1 MLFIRSENLL
11 KELQVKIKQQGL
23 TLIQMLS
30 LIGFIGVLVAI
41 AVPYAQSYVAK
52 EQFSPTLLGME
63 TYKAA
68 VESCIAQLGTHE
80 GCNSGL
86 HGIPVKID
94 MVAADEQNK
103 NGVSGYV
110 VQDGVI
116 TAEHYAPIAG
126 VAYPTYK
133 LVARAKGSLTEWEAN
148 PPGKMGTCVAAV
160 PAFC

>member
-1 MLFIRSENLL
+1 M
-11 KELQVKIKQQGL
+11 KIKQQGL

-68 VESCIAQLGTHE
+68 VESCIAQLGTHV
-80 GCNSGL
+80 GCNSGV

-103 NGVSGYV
+103 NGASGYV

-133 LVARAKGSLTEWEAN
+133 LVARAKGTEASRTSLAIMAFSQAVFELHAEAS
-148 PPGKMGTCVAAV
+148 TCPRASSRW
-160 PAFC
+160 